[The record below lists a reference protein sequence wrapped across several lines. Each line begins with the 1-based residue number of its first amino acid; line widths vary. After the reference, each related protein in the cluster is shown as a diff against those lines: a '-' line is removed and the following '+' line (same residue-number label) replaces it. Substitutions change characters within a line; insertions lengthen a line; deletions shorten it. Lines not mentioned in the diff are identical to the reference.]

1 MESGKNKRWAKTLG
15 NILFTIFMIVMT
27 FLIFTTAQSKI
38 KGEEPRLLGYRL
50 YVVDSGSMSPTINM
64 GSMIIVKEMEASKI
78 NKMDIITYY
87 GHDKDS
93 RVTHRAVDVIDNG
106 KSFTTKGDAN
116 EVADPMPVEG
126 EKLIGKVV
134 LKIPYIGIV
143 FKFLN
148 TDLGMKLLIILIALG
163 IIGPKIISKIKK
175 SNKYVV

>member
-1 MESGKNKRWAKTLG
+1 MESGKNKRWVKVLG

-64 GSMIIVKEMEASKI
+64 GSMIIVKEMKANEI
-78 NKMDIITYY
+78 NKMDIITYF

-93 RVTHRAVDVIDNG
+93 RVTHRAVDVIEGG
-106 KSFTTKGDAN
+106 KYFTTKGDAN
-116 EVADPMPVEG
+116 EAADPMPIEG

-134 LKIPYIGIV
+134 FKIPYIGRI

-148 TDLGMKLLIILIALG
+148 TELGIKLLIILIALW
-163 IIGPKIISKIKK
+163 IIGPKIINKIKK

>member
-1 MESGKNKRWAKTLG
+1 MEGGKNKRWVKILE
-15 NILFTIFMIVMT
+15 NILFTMFMIVMI

-38 KGEEPRLLGYRL
+38 KGEEPRLLGHRL
-50 YVVDSGSMSPTINM
+50 YVIDSGSMSPTINM
-64 GSMIIVKEMEASKI
+64 GSMIIVKEMKASEI

-93 RVTHRAVDVIDNG
+93 RVTHRAVDVIEDG
-106 KSFTTKGDAN
+106 KYFTTKGDAN
-116 EVADPMPVEG
+116 EVADPMPVKG

-134 LKIPYIGIV
+134 FKIPYIGKV

-148 TDLGMKLLIILIALG
+148 TEIGIKLLIILIAIW
-163 IIGPKIISKIKK
+163 IIGTKIINKIKK